1 MLFTLHRYIF
11 RELVKV
17 FLLAAVALT
26 LVLSFGSILRP
37 VQEYGVGP
45 RQVVYLLGYFL
56 PITLTFVLP
65 MAALFAAALV
75 YGRFASDN
83 ELDACKASGI
93 SLLTLVYPGLA
104 LAAIVTIANLFLSFD
119 VTPAFVH
126 GAERSLKADAKQI
139 LFRNIQRR
147 GYYKVPVGGYLIY
160 ADYADSQSDTL
171 LGVIC
176 TEVKNDRIEE
186 ITAVDTAKVK
196 FIRQEGSNQVQIAA
210 YKPSQIGIEDE
221 VWFHSED
228 WVVFT
233 IEFGS
238 LLGDEIEFKKVD
250 EMKRIQADL
259 MRFDP
264 VAKLARETFAQFT
277 AELLAQDIEKILT
290 AENAENAEKKL
301 RLKNSAISA
310 NSAVKKN
317 FYKLHS
323 AEKLIEFAASQCV
336 AGDER
341 NIKLSGEVVV
351 IEYDATSKER
361 ICTLRC
367 TEASLHIEG
376 DELAPT
382 LTMDISNARVDDSA
396 FVRMRHI
403 IRGLI
408 PPAKLGT
415 VTKEFKTENGSLK
428 AEKLTSVLSA
438 LQKGPGAKLD
448 SLQNRLQKKMQRTLA
463 EIESEIHS
471 RLVFAAGCVP
481 TILIGIGLG
490 IIKRGGHLLSAFAAS
505 CVPAAVLIVCI
516 ISGKHITE
524 NLSSTGVSGIVL
536 MWVGLVFLCVLAVI
550 IYRRLLKN

>member
-1 MLFTLHRYIF
+1 VVVTQ
-11 RELVKV
+11 VKD
-17 FLLAAVALT
+17 
-26 LVLSFGSILRP
+26 G
-37 VQEYGVGP
+37 
-45 RQVVYLLGYFL
+45 
-56 PITLTFVLP
+56 
-65 MAALFAAALV
+65 
-75 YGRFASDN
+75 
-83 ELDACKASGI
+83 
-93 SLLTLVYPGLA
+93 
-104 LAAIVTIANLFLSFD
+104 
-119 VTPAFVH
+119 
-126 GAERSLKADAKQI
+126 
-139 LFRNIQRR
+139 
-147 GYYKVPVGGYLIY
+147 
-160 ADYADSQSDTL
+160 
-171 LGVIC
+171 
-176 TEVKNDRIEE
+176 RIEE
-186 ITAVDTAKVK
+186 ITAVNTANVK
-196 FIRQEGSNQVQIAA
+196 FIRQGALNQVQIAA
-210 YKPSQIGIEDE
+210 YKPSQIGTEDE

-238 LLGDEIEFKKVD
+238 LLGDEIKFKKVD

-277 AELLAQDIEKILT
+277 AELLAQDIAAKT
-290 AENAENAEKKL
+290 SNDAG
-301 RLKNSAISA
+301 
-310 NSAVKKN
+310 N

-323 AEKLIEFAASQCV
+323 AEKLIEFAASECV
-336 AGDER
+336 VGDER
-341 NIKLSGEVVV
+341 NAKLSGEVVV
-351 IEYDATSKER
+351 VEYDATRKER

-382 LTMDISNARVDDSA
+382 LTMDMSNARVDDSA

-408 PPAKLGT
+408 PPSNLVT

-428 AEKLTSVLSA
+428 TTKLTSALSE

-448 SLQNRLQKKMQRTLA
+448 SLQNKLQKKIQRTLA

-481 TILIGIGLG
+481 MILIGIGLG

-524 NLSSTGVSGIVL
+524 NLGSAGVSGIVL
-536 MWVGLVFLCVLAVI
+536 MWVGLVFLCLLAAVI
-550 IYRRLLKN
+550 YRKLLEN